1 MANSVDPDQNAPK
14 GAFDQGLYCLLSVS
28 VQTLG
33 DKYGT
38 QVYRSLFTYMVQ
50 RHHYVSSGYWV

>member
-1 MANSVDPDQNAPK
+1 MANSVDPDQNAPN

-38 QVYRSLFTYMVQ
+38 QVY
-50 RHHYVSSGYWV
+50 